1 MTDKEEEVEDVRKYI
16 KETLQKNLSH
26 LISEPAKTEDI
37 RKAVHSVLA
46 SFVDQGVIPPFLD
59 DNVKKIATIMLLGSS
74 ERPDLKAMLE
84 KVPDDVLE
92 MLTNTG
98 MGQGIIAAEWGKRK
112 GTLIDY
118 TWKWLSDH
126 DGELSLQPKK
136 QISYVRT
143 ELTLKKE
150 GEDT

>member
-1 MTDKEEEVEDVRKYI
+1 MTAEEEVDDVRKYI

-26 LISEPAKTEDI
+26 LIGEPAKTEDI

-46 SFVDQGVIPPFLD
+46 SFIDQGIIPPFLD
-59 DNVKKIATIMLLGSS
+59 DNVKKIVTIMLLGSS

-98 MGQGIIAAEWGKRK
+98 MNQGIIAAEWCKRH
-112 GTLIDY
+112 GQIVDY
-118 TWKWLSDH
+118 TWTWLSNTE
-126 DGELSLQPKK
+126 GNLEMQLKEPIKQVFGIYNIKK
-136 QISYVRT
+136 N
-143 ELTLKKE
+143 E
-150 GEDT
+150 GEDK